1 MTDIKIVLV
10 GDDVGVLD
18 SGLDQRLYI
27 ASASGDAATVDL
39 TDQVLDGLIDWLS
52 EVREE
57 RRTETA
63 VRPATRATPR
73 RARVGS
79 RIGRAVGSV
88 SGWSAMSSVWDSW
101 SLRVRAVVM
110 AAAVSVVAAIWLV
123 VR

>member
-27 ASASGDAATVDL
+27 ASAAGDAATVDL

-52 EVREE
+52 EVREA
-57 RRTETA
+57 RRSETA
-63 VRPATRATPR
+63 DRPADRPTRR

-79 RIGRAVGSV
+79 RLGRAVGSV
-88 SGWSAMSSVWDSW
+88 SGWSAMSSFWDSW
-101 SLRVRAVVM
+101 SVRVRAVVM
-110 AAAVSVVAAIWLV
+110 VAAVGIVALTWLV